1 MKRLFLLAGSALL
14 LLAPLS
20 SSSVAQNPPA
30 ASNEQQQIARAV
42 RELQEQQMAIAQNQT
57 KMEEKV
63 AAIEEA
69 MRQARIFAS
78 RAGAGRR

>member
-1 MKRLFLLAGSALL
+1 MKHMRITTAHQSITFSRRMMLLSG
-14 LLAPLS
+14 
-20 SSSVAQNPPA
+20 AQA
-30 ASNEQQQIARAV
+30 AVGGVLIGRMGW
-42 RELQEQQMAIAQNQT
+42 LAIAQNQT

-63 AAIEEA
+63 AAVEEA

>member
-1 MKRLFLLAGSALL
+1 MKRLFLFAGCALL

-42 RELQEQQMAIAQNQT
+42 RELQEQQTAIAQNQT

-69 MRQARIFAS
+69 MRQARIFAN